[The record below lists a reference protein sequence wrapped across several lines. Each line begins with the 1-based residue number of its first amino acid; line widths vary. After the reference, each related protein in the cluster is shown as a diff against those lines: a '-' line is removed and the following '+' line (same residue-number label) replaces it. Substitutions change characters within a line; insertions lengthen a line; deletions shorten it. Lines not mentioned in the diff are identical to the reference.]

1 MKSYKQFVA
10 ESNQSKAIF
19 ESWGAIF
26 NVIRGGA
33 KAGAFTSMFNTAAL
47 GHAALRGL
55 ESAKDGDRFGV
66 YNAVAQG
73 LPATNP
79 FSTAVKLGA
88 IGVDQLRLKKRDDD
102 RKKREEERKKR
113 EAEAKK

>member
-10 ESNQSKAIF
+10 ESNQSKEIL
-19 ESWGAIF
+19 EGWGAVF
-26 NVIRGGA
+26 NVLRGGA
-33 KAGAFTSMFNTAAL
+33 KAGAFTSAFNTAAL
-47 GHAALRGL
+47 GHAALRGF
-55 ESAKDGDRFGV
+55 ESIKDGDKFGV

-88 IGVDQLRLKKRDDD
+88 MGLDQLRLKKRDD
-102 RKKREEERKKR
+102 ERKKR